1 MEQLNVGTVCSGRTD
16 NASATPALDAL
27 CRAYALTQCV
37 HPLAPPGQ
45 RNCTADCAG
54 ACLLGLDR
62 SGNHTGALALYLDAA
77 AYAMAIP
84 LNSVDPTAAIERR
97 ASVAA
102 LHFAGVCY
110 CSYDRVGMAVRQP
123 ENLPGHTLTYP
134 VCGGVW
140 ICVRGS
146 VCVVGSGVDRAGS
159 PRLRQGAATDAA
171 DSTRAGRVVVYVTT
185 GWHTWPGQVGRALVA
200 RGDGLARV
208 WLTLVAA

>member
-102 LHFAGVCY
+102 GH
-110 CSYDRVGMAVRQP
+110 
-123 ENLPGHTLTYP
+123 PGF
-134 VCGGVW
+134 G
-140 ICVRGS
+140 
-146 VCVVGSGVDRAGS
+146 
-159 PRLRQGAATDAA
+159 
-171 DSTRAGRVVVYVTT
+171 RAGRAPES
-185 GWHTWPGQVGRALVA
+185 GGRWGHRV
-200 RGDGLARV
+200 RLASFLR
-208 WLTLVAA
+208 AF